1 MKKLF
6 LLLVIAFTSS
16 IVLAQG
22 MYTGGTNGLV
32 VKSTTQ
38 LNDSLFIEGRY
49 VGMIVE
55 AIQTPGS
62 GTEPYVEYKIIL
74 DEFPLNSLKDK
85 IATSLNAHSQQ
96 ITYVERFKGKT
107 KNQIAGYY
115 LRRAGELKNGRNNW
129 SFGGIAI
136 VTAGVIFSPA
146 TVVGISVLSGAAV
159 ITSVVVIVK
168 EYKANKMLKKAG
180 DVLME

>member
-1 MKKLF
+1 MKKTI
-6 LLLVIAFTSS
+6 LLLVIAFMSS
-16 IVLAQG
+16 VALAQSMYSGDG
-22 MYTGGTNGLV
+22 MH
-32 VKSTTQ
+32 VKMSTRP
-38 LNDSLFIEGRY
+38 NDSLFIEGRY
-49 VGMIVE
+49 VGMIAE
-55 AIQTPGS
+55 AIQTPGA
-62 GTEPYVEYKIIL
+62 GTENYTEYKIIL

-85 IATSLNAHSQQ
+85 IANSLNAHSQQ
-96 ITYVERFKGKT
+96 ITYVERFKCKT

-136 VTAGVIFSPA
+136 VTAGSLRFSPV
-146 TVVGISVLSGAAV
+146 TVVGISILSGAAV

-168 EYKANKMLKKAG
+168 DYKANKMLKKAG